1 MRVRRGAWLLSTIVV
16 TGLGCEHVDDAR
28 EERDASP
35 TAVPTPVTAPA
46 PVDASADTGEAGV
59 TAPSR
64 LARLEAL
71 VAALRAEPDAA
82 KRDTLVDGFITTTEG
97 DGGFPILEAGKLA
110 IVHVDRERR
119 GGTFAVAGDH
129 NGWSVTASPL
139 ERVVSGS
146 DLYVRVEPFSPA
158 GVRSRYKIVRGGAE
172 YFADPLARRFAFD
185 TFGEHSLAVAGSAE
199 SHRQRL
205 RDVRD
210 RTGRLPMRTVEIHVP
225 AVYEATPGEGLPVL
239 VMQDGQN
246 LFASKG
252 AGSWNVDVAVDSAIT
267 RAEVRPFLVVAV
279 PHGPDR
285 FAEYTHTTDSLPGIG
300 AVGGLA
306 DAYAAY
312 VVDDVLPAV
321 RRQLRTREGAA
332 STAIGGS
339 SLGGL
344 VSLYVARA
352 RPDVFGAALSFSGT
366 MSWGTLGRTNPT
378 IEALYRARAPRGLAI
393 YLDSGGSDGGGCAT
407 LTPLVSEERF
417 DQYCESRAMRDALV
431 TLGWTP
437 GSDLHYA
444 WERDALHDEAAW
456 ARRFPSAIRAVFPRR

>member
-16 TGLGCEHVDDAR
+16 TGLGCEHVDEAR
-28 EERDASP
+28 EERAASP
-35 TAVPTPVTAPA
+35 TAVPTSVTAPS
-46 PVDASADTGEAGV
+46 PVDASADTGEAG
-59 TAPSR
+59 TAPSG

-71 VAALRAEPDAA
+71 VAAVRAEPDAA
-82 KRDTLVDGFITTTEG
+82 RRDALVDAYVAATEA
-97 DGGFPILEAGKLA
+97 DGGFPIVEAGKLA
-110 IVHVDRERR
+110 VVYVDRERR
-119 GGTFAVAGDH
+119 GGSFAVAGDH
-129 NGWSVTASPL
+129 NAWSVTASPL
-139 ERVVSGS
+139 ERVVEGAS
-146 DLYVRVEPFSPA
+146 LYVRVEPFTPTA
-158 GVRSRYKIVRGGAE
+158 ARSRYKIVRGGAD
-172 YFADPLARRFAFD
+172 YLADPLARRFAFD

-205 RDVRD
+205 RDIRD
-210 RTGRLPMRTVEIHVP
+210 RKGRLAARTVEIHVP
-225 AVYEATPGEGLPVL
+225 AAYEAAPAEGLPVL

-252 AGSWNVDVAVDSAIT
+252 AGSWNVDLAVDAAIA
-267 RAEVRPFLVVAV
+267 RGEVRPFLVVAV

-312 VVDDVLPAV
+312 VVDDVLPVV

-366 MSWGTLGRTNPT
+366 MSWGTLGAANPT
-378 IEALYRARAPRGLAI
+378 IEALYRARAPRGLAL
-393 YLDSGGSDGGGCAT
+393 YVDSGGSDGGGCAN
-407 LTPLVSEERF
+407 LTPLVSEERY

-431 TLGWTP
+431 ALGWTL
-437 GSDLHYA
+437 GRDLHYV
-444 WERDALHDEAAW
+444 WEPNALHDEAAW
-456 ARRFPSAIRAVFPRR
+456 ARRFPAAIRAMFPAR

>member
-1 MRVRRGAWLLSTIVV
+1 MRLRRGTWLLSTIVV
-16 TGLGCEHVDDAR
+16 TGLGCERIEARDDQAPAPT
-28 EERDASP
+28 ASP
-35 TAVPTPVTAPA
+35 TAVTTPPTL
-46 PVDASADTGEAGV
+46 DASADTGESGA

-82 KRDTLVDGFITTTEG
+82 KRDTLVDAFVTATEG

-139 ERVVSGS
+139 ERVVPGS
-146 DLYVRVEPFSPA
+146 DLYVRVEPFSPT

-210 RTGRLPMRTVEIHVP
+210 RTGRLPTRTVEIHVP
-225 AVYEATPGEGLPVL
+225 AAYEATPGEGLPVL

-252 AGSWNVDVAVDSAIT
+252 AGSWNVDVAVDAAIA

-312 VVDDVLPAV
+312 VVEDVLPTV
-321 RRQLRTREGAA
+321 RRRLRTREGAE

-378 IEALYRARAPRGLAI
+378 IEALYRARAPRGLTI

-431 TLGWTP
+431 TLGWTL